1 MGQKVNPIGIRLG
14 ITRDWTSKW
23 YASKKQFPLLVHTDF
38 RVREFLKKK
47 LADASVS
54 RIMIERAAKKVNIT
68 IQTARPGIVIGK
80 KGEDIEK
87 LRAETAKL
95 LGMAM
100 LDVRLNIAEIR
111 KPELDAQLVAES
123 ISQQIEKRVMFR
135 RAMKRAVMSTMRSGA
150 LGIKVRMS
158 GRLNGSEI
166 ARTEWYREGR
176 IPLHTFRADI
186 DYGLAEAM
194 TTYGVIGIKVWIF
207 KGEVFD
213 QAQLDR
219 QAAEPAVVE
228 ATSAASTPA
237 AATVT
242 APAAA
247 AAATPATAVP
257 ATPAAATA
265 VTSTGAA
272 SAAPTG
278 TEGAA

>member
-38 RVREFLKKK
+38 RVREFLKKR

-54 RIMIERAAKKVNIT
+54 RILIERAAKKVNIT

-87 LRAETAKL
+87 LRGETAKL

-100 LDVRLNIAEIR
+100 LDVRLNISEIR

-150 LGIKVRMS
+150 LAIKVRMS

-186 DYGLAEAM
+186 DYGLAEAR
-194 TTYGVIGIKVWIF
+194 TTYGVIGVKVWIF
-207 KGEVFD
+207 KGEVFEKPKVEVV
-213 QAQLDR
+213 AEGEAA
-219 QAAEPAVVE
+219 QAA
-228 ATSAASTPA
+228 AAPVA
-237 AATVT
+237 AAVT
-242 APAAA
+242 APPVAAA
-247 AAATPATAVP
+247 EQP
-257 ATPAAATA
+257 
-265 VTSTGAA
+265 
-272 SAAPTG
+272 SA
-278 TEGAA
+278 